1 MKISIIVISK
11 DEEKL
16 AETLAALTVHVGDDE
31 VWFDHDIEV
40 IVVDASL
47 GRLARIAS
55 ANPSVRWIDFASP
68 VGVHVSIPHQRN
80 AGIQAALGEVIVFTD
95 AGCIPA
101 EGWLAQL
108 LTPILTEQECVTCGP
123 MSVGDNVYTRERGA
137 PIPRYVEEAPTANLA
152 FKRELVD
159 AIGGFDESFEYGSDI
174 DFTWRLV
181 AHGVKIRYVADAVVD
196 HDWGTFRR
204 QLKRSRQYGQ
214 ARIRLYRKHRDRRH
228 ALLSQDPV
236 PVLYPLYILGLP
248 LALRYRSY
256 LLLVAIPLWR
266 ARKRPYPVRVVAC
279 HFAEGIGSLRE
290 LTAIARGVD
299 R

>member
-1 MKISIIVISK
+1 MKVSIIVISK

-16 AETLAALTVHVGDDE
+16 AETLAALTVHVGGDE
-31 VWFDHDIEV
+31 ALHDHDIEV

-47 GRLARIAS
+47 GRLARVAG
-55 ANPSVRWIDFASP
+55 ANPSVKWIDFVPP
-68 VGVHVSIPHQRN
+68 VGVRVSIPHQRN
-80 AGIQAALGEVIVFTD
+80 AGIHAALGQVIVFID

-101 EGWLAQL
+101 EGWLAGL
-108 LTPILTEQECVTCGP
+108 LQPILTEEECVTCGP
-123 MSVGDNVYTRERGA
+123 MSMSDNVYTPERGA
-137 PIPRYVEEAPTANLA
+137 PVPRYVEEAPTANLA

-159 AIGGFDESFEYGSDI
+159 AIGGFDEDFEYGSDV

-181 AHGVKIRYVADAVVD
+181 AEGRRIRYVADAIVD

-228 ALLSQDPV
+228 ALLVEDPV
-236 PVLYPLYILGLP
+236 PVLYPLYLLGLP

-256 LLLVAIPLWR
+256 LLLIAIPLWR

-279 HFAEGIGSLRE
+279 HFAEGIGSLRQ
-290 LTAIARGVD
+290 LTAFACGVD